1 MKKNATR
8 QSRTRLQSLGTAQLA
23 QVAGGV
29 NAVEYYGAIVA
40 ITTAVLDTLFV
51 GR

>member
-1 MKKNATR
+1 MKKNANR
-8 QSRTRLQSLGTAQLA
+8 QSRTRLQTLGTAQLA

-40 ITTAVLDTLFV
+40 VTAAMLDTLFA